1 MKSVLKISLLFGL
14 AVSVTSCF
22 DKKSPNYQFFPNMYQ
37 SVGYE
42 TYAESEAFNGKNQ
55 LQGQTAQEPPTGTIK
70 RGFEIYEYENT
81 TAGYELAKANLK
93 SPIDSI
99 SEKEATKGKDL
110 YVIYCSI
117 CHGEQGNGKGKLVE
131 REKFLGVP
139 SYADRPITEGSVFHV
154 ITYGLNAMGSHA
166 NQLSQHERWLVTD
179 YVLQLKSKL

>member
-1 MKSVLKISLLFGL
+1 MKSLIKISMLFGL
-14 AVSVTSCF
+14 SISVTSCF
-22 DKKSPNYQFFPNMYQ
+22 DTKSPNYQFFPNMYE

-55 LQGQTAQEPPTGTIK
+55 LKGQTAQEPPKGSIK
-70 RGFEIYEYENT
+70 RGFEIYEFENS
-81 TAGYELAKANLK
+81 TAGYELAKANLI

-99 SEKEATKGKDL
+99 TEKEASKGKEL
-110 YVIYCSI
+110 YGIYCAI
-117 CHGEQGNGKGKLVE
+117 CHGDTGNGKGKLVE

-139 SYADRPITEGSVFHV
+139 SYADRQITEGSVFHV
-154 ITYGLNAMGSHA
+154 ITYGLNSMGSHA

>member
-1 MKSVLKISLLFGL
+1 MKSLFKLALFFGL
-14 AVSVTSCF
+14 TVSVTSCS
-22 DKKSPNYQFFPNMYQ
+22 DTKSPNYQFFPNMYE

-55 LQGQTAQEPPTGTIK
+55 LKGQTAQEPPQGSIK
-70 RGFEIYEYENT
+70 RGFEIYEYENST
-81 TAGYELAKANLK
+81 TGYELAKANLM

-99 SEKEATKGKDL
+99 TEKEAVKGKEL
-110 YVIYCSI
+110 YGIYCAI

-139 SYADRPITEGSVFHV
+139 SYADRVITEGSIYHV
-154 ITYGLNAMGSHA
+154 ITYGLNSMGSHA

>member
-1 MKSVLKISLLFGL
+1 MKSLFKVALLFGL

-22 DKKSPNYQFFPNMYQ
+22 DSKSPNYQFFPNMYQ

-42 TYAESEAFNGKNQ
+42 TYAESDAFNGDNQ
-55 LQGQTAQEPPTGTIK
+55 LKGQTAQVPPQGSIK
-70 RGFEIYEYENT
+70 RGFEIYEYENS
-81 TAGYELAKANLK
+81 TAGYELAKANLV

-99 SEKEATKGKDL
+99 SEKEAKKGKEL
-110 YVIYCSI
+110 YGIYCAI
-117 CHGEQGNGKGKLVE
+117 CHGDQGNGKGKLVE

-139 SYADRPITEGSVFHV
+139 SYADRQITAGSIYHV
-154 ITYGLNAMGSHA
+154 ITYGLNSMGSHA